1 MKITLFVLPLAAS
14 FAFVTEANAQSD
26 AAPDGAATA
35 ESAPPTSEQVPEP
48 PGAPPDSGQAP
59 EASAAPEPAV
69 SEAPP
74 VPNEAG
80 APPSAKPKP
89 PPYSLPFQLR
99 GVIPGNVVRS
109 DSTLGLYKNAAGT
122 ASGSVF
128 VSTLLASY
136 KLSDEFS
143 PIVRLGV
150 VSNSPPSPA
159 SSATNFMNPVLGA
172 LYGLKLSPEL
182 RLGLFLG
189 VTLPVGGGGGNTA
202 ATENKAA
209 NAAGIAARNAMD
221 NAMFA
226 VNDFTVFP
234 GVDLAFISSGFTA
247 QIEATLLQ
255 LTRVRGDDR
264 AQPDSSRTNFTM
276 GLHLGYFLI
285 PELSLGA
292 EIRHQ
297 RWLSTPRAVET
308 NSAARDTT
316 TFAVGA
322 RVHLKLAEKMWLRPG
337 VSFSMPIDEP
347 YSDAKYK
354 NFQLDIPFVF

>member
-1 MKITLFVLPLAAS
+1 MKITFFVLPLAAS
-14 FAFVTEANAQSD
+14 FPFVTGANAQSD
-26 AAPDGAATA
+26 AAPVGAAPA
-35 ESAPPTSEQVPEP
+35 ESAPANSAQTPEP
-48 PGAPPDSGQAP
+48 SGAPPDSAQAP
-59 EASAAPEPAV
+59 EPPA
-69 SEAPP
+69 
-74 VPNEAG
+74 
-80 APPSAKPKP
+80 SAKPKP

-109 DSTLGLYKNAAGT
+109 DSTLGLYENAAGSET
-122 ASGSVF
+122 GSAF

-143 PIVRLGV
+143 PIVRVGV

-159 SSATNFMNPVLGA
+159 NSATNFMNPVLGA

-189 VTLPVGGGGGNTA
+189 VTVPVGGGGGNTA
-202 ATENKAA
+202 AAENKAA

-247 QIEATLLQ
+247 QVEATLLQ

-276 GLHLGYFLI
+276 GLHLGYFLV

-316 TFAVGA
+316 TFAVGP

-337 VSFSMPIDEP
+337 VSFSMPIDKP

-354 NFQLDIPFVF
+354 NIQLDIPFVF